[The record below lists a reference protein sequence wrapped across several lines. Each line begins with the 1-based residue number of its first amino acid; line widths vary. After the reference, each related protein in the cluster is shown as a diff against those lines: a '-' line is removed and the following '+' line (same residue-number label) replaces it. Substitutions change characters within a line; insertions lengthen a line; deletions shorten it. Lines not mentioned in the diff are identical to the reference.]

1 MGSGVDVGSGERRG
15 CVVTGEQE
23 GGSGSLAALG
33 EQVADRLIRL
43 GIDGVGPF
51 SDAVTVADEH
61 LIAAGGDR
69 EEAVRRVVNT
79 HIRLAAFSGFV
90 TGLGGLLVLPVT
102 VPTSIGGLYL
112 VATRMS
118 AAIAHLRGYDI
129 GTEEVRSAILISLL
143 GSAGASA
150 LKKTG
155 IEIGKKSTAAALKK
169 VPGRVL
175 IEINKKV
182 GYRLVTKAGQKG
194 VINLTKAV
202 PLVGGPIGATVDGL
216 SCNAIAEYA
225 MRTFEPQAHLFGKN
239 AESVVDLDSTS
250 GNRARRQQAR

>member
-1 MGSGVDVGSGERRG
+1 MTEKQEGSGG
-15 CVVTGEQE
+15 
-23 GGSGSLAALG
+23 GSLAAVG

-43 GIDGVGPF
+43 GIDGGGPF
-51 SDAVTVADEH
+51 GSAVAVADEH

-69 EEAVRRVVNT
+69 EEAIRRVINT
-79 HIRLAAFSGFV
+79 HIRLAAVSGFV

-102 VPTSIGGLYL
+102 IPASVGGLYL

-118 AAIAHLRGYDI
+118 AAIAHLRGYNID
-129 GTEEVRSAILISLL
+129 TEEVRSAILVSLL

-150 LKKTG
+150 LKRTG
-155 IEIGKKSTAAALKK
+155 IEIGKKSTAAAFKK

-182 GYRLVTKAGQKG
+182 GFRLVTKAGQKG
-194 VINLTKAV
+194 VINLAKAV

-216 SCNAIAEYA
+216 SCNAIAGYA
-225 MRTFEPQAHLFGKN
+225 MRTFEPQVHAFRMN
-239 AESVVDLDSTS
+239 AVCVVNTDADDVGT
-250 GNRARRQQAR
+250 